1 MKGTPVA
8 IVLTAGLL
16 ASSCV
21 GSPSPESLRGT
32 WTGRYEQQELRF
44 VFDADNSCS
53 LSVVNPVTGTR
64 QQITGRFEVDF
75 SKRPIPLT
83 IRDIPQLSHPLHT
96 IIRFG
101 PGEALTL
108 APFAPRWRLR
118 PVSFD
123 PTKSL
128 HLVRVGR

>member
-32 WTGRYEQQELRF
+32 WTGRYEKQELRF

-53 LSVVNPVTGTR
+53 LSVADTATGTTQR
-64 QQITGRFEVDF
+64 ITGRFEVDF

-101 PGEALTL
+101 PGETLTL